1 MKFSLIALALTST
14 SVMAAAQPVAA
25 EKRALQALSSF
36 PSNLTLAPLLAP
48 LPGAIKKDVPM
59 GRKLPQNDSGNS
71 GPWYKSGD
79 HINIICSTTKDTDPI
94 FTVGDDDPD

>member
-25 EKRALQALSSF
+25 EKRALQALSS
-36 PSNLTLAPLLAP
+36 NLTLAPLLAP
-48 LPGAIKKDVPM
+48 LPGVIKKDVTM
-59 GRKLPQNDSGNS
+59 GRKLPHNDSGNS

-79 HINIICSTTKDTDPI
+79 NINIICSTTKDSDPI